1 MALGKKTAFLI
12 TDSIIANI
20 YCIMVIKQLENIRK
34 KDSFLY
40 YRNDY
45 SAEAVFEY
53 GKNSSLEKTQVEFSI
68 EKTAIG
74 EVKVN
79 VIINGHI
86 NYPMLPA
93 IKILKQYVTELQ
105 TEGSLN

>member
-1 MALGKKTAFLI
+1 MI
-12 TDSIIANI
+12 
-20 YCIMVIKQLENIRK
+20 VKQLDNIKK

-40 YRNDY
+40 YRDNY
-45 SAEAVFEY
+45 SADAVFEY
-53 GKNSSLEKTQVEFSI
+53 GKNSQTETASVEFSI

-74 EVKVN
+74 DT
-79 VIINGHI
+79 IINVLINSSI

-93 IKILKQYVTELQ
+93 IKSLKQFVSDMQ